1 MSGYLGRDFTEVEET
16 IPISSPI
23 GSTKQSHQLFSTA
36 YQSHQPHQIYASKTL
51 DSDSDESDMPNAPN
65 NRVTTVTDSAVPV
78 VAALNTKQIESEIE
92 DASFDWPQSLVWF
105 GIGLIVIA
113 SLYFYWTT
121 CDCQLVENN
130 EMSLTAQYA
139 IDKYDEHEKTLI
151 GTEQDANESMDLGV
165 NQGAVPGADQRVPE
179 NENWID
185 NALTV

>member
-1 MSGYLGRDFTEVEET
+1 MSGYLGRDFTDLEET
-16 IPISSPI
+16 NPISSQI
-23 GSTKQSHQLFSTA
+23 GNATKQSQQSHQPFSTA
-36 YQSHQPHQIYASKTL
+36 YQSHQAYAPKTR
-51 DSDSDESDMPNAPN
+51 DSDSDESDVPNAPN
-65 NRVTTVTDSAVPV
+65 APNDRVTNVVDSAIAVT
-78 VAALNTKQIESEIE
+78 NTKQIESEIE

-139 IDKYDEHEKTLI
+139 IDKYDEYEKTLI
-151 GTEQDANESMDLGV
+151 DTEQDVDQGAV
-165 NQGAVPGADQRVPE
+165 PGAVPGADQRVTE
-179 NENWID
+179 TENWID